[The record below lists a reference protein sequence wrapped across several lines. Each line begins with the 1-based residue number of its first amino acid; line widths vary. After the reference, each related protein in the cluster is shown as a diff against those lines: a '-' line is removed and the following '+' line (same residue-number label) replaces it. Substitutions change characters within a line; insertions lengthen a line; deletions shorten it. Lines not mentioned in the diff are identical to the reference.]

1 MYQRFYGFQE
11 LPFDLT
17 PNPKYLFFTKPHREA
32 LSNLQ
37 YGLFSAKSIT
47 LLIGEAGTGKTT
59 LASRSIGFRS
69 VPQCHMRLPQQPGAH
84 AR

>member
-32 LSNLQ
+32 LSNLHTAVLGQ
-37 YGLFSAKSIT
+37 VHHVADW
-47 LLIGEAGTGKTT
+47 
-59 LASRSIGFRS
+59 
-69 VPQCHMRLPQQPGAH
+69 
-84 AR
+84 